1 MNKSRLIS
9 LIATATLAAASVA
22 AHAHGGGG
30 GMGGGTKAGGD
41 FGGLST
47 SHISTEGLRNTNGPD
62 AHDRDKGRARSEDR
76 AEMRGGDR
84 HGKTHPQHSKR

>member
-9 LIATATLAAASVA
+9 LIAITTFAAASVA

-30 GMGGGTKAGGD
+30 ARAGGD

-62 AHDRDKGRARSEDR
+62 AHDRDKGRTRSEDR

-84 HGKTHPQHSKR
+84 HGKSHPQHSKR

>member
-9 LIATATLAAASVA
+9 LIATTTLAAASAA
-22 AHAHGGGG
+22 AHAHGGG
-30 GMGGGTKAGGD
+30 MGGGAKAGGD

-47 SHISTEGLRNTNGPD
+47 SHISTEGLRNTNGPN
-62 AHDRDKGRARSEDR
+62 AQDRDKGHARSEDR

-84 HGKTHPQHSKR
+84 HVKTHPQQSKR